1 MTDTIDAIK
10 NVKEQQYQQYIMKT
24 LDHVIELELKN
35 TLLREQAE
43 RTHKL
48 MRQMAT
54 LLRRVA
60 DEGDLIG
67 EECQKFLD
75 DFAAEIP
82 F

>member
-1 MTDTIDAIK
+1 MTKQPA
-10 NVKEQQYQQYIMKT
+10 VKEQQYQQYIMKT

-43 RTHKL
+43 RNHKL

-67 EECQKFLD
+67 EECQEFLD
-75 DFAAEIP
+75 QYAASIP

>member
-1 MTDTIDAIK
+1 MTKQPA
-10 NVKEQQYQQYIMKT
+10 VKEQQYQQYIMKT
-24 LDHVIELELKN
+24 LDHAIALELKN

-43 RTHKL
+43 RNHKL

-67 EECQKFLD
+67 EECQAFLD
-75 DFAAEIP
+75 KYAESIP

>member
-1 MTDTIDAIK
+1 MTNFLGNFIDYRDIA
-10 NVKEQQYQQYIMKT
+10 VARMM
-24 LDHVIELELKN
+24 ELEAN
-35 TLLREQAE
+35 NYVIRAQAE
-43 RTHKL
+43 LNHKL